1 MLIKTETNIIVII
14 KLVDTYKLYTNKQNI
29 NTMKANKT
37 DNAIIN
43 SISRIQS
50 PIFSP
55 KQKAMK

>member
-1 MLIKTETNIIVII
+1 MLIKTETNIMVII
-14 KLVDTYKLYTNKQNI
+14 RLVDKYRVYTNKQNI
-29 NTMKANKT
+29 NTTKASKT
-37 DNAIIN
+37 ANAIIN